1 MWCCRACSIPCCG
14 KVRISG
20 FRLIALVLLFAC
32 ATLAAEPSSRPRIP
46 LHWLWNEKETDSAY
60 TVSAERRAWLIR
72 ERGYVDMGPIA
83 YVHAEQVPYSRALKC
98 FYAAAPRTNTFCSTS
113 PFEQRLIRSMG
124 YEEIGSEGFVQS
136 VPVTGNTVLYR
147 LSRSYGDGRDRE
159 HRFVTSGD
167 EFLRLRKLGWGYDGS
182 KGFVYGSP

>member
-1 MWCCRACSIPCCG
+1 MPE
-14 KVRISG
+14 VN
-20 FRLIALVLLFAC
+20 
-32 ATLAAEPSSRPRIP
+32 PSSTTRRLWWVALASTLQLWFLLWAARAGISQA
-46 LHWLWNEKETDSAY
+46 LHCNVCDTAY
-60 TVSAERRAWLIR
+60 
-72 ERGYVDMGPIA
+72 Y
-83 YVHAEQVPYSRALKC
+83 
-98 FYAAAPRTNTFCSTS
+98 FAAAARTNTFCSTS

-124 YEEIGSEGFVQS
+124 YEEIGSEGFVQT

>member
-1 MWCCRACSIPCCG
+1 MPEVNPSSTTRRFWW
-14 KVRISG
+14 V
-20 FRLIALVLLFAC
+20 ALASTLQLWVLLW
-32 ATLAAEPSSRPRIP
+32 AARAGVSQA
-46 LHWLWNEKETDSAY
+46 LHCNVCDSAY
-60 TVSAERRAWLIR
+60 
-72 ERGYVDMGPIA
+72 Y
-83 YVHAEQVPYSRALKC
+83 
-98 FYAAAPRTNTFCSTS
+98 YAAAPRTNTFCSTS

-124 YEEIGSEGFVQS
+124 YEEIGSEGFVQT